1 MNHRLTALLAVALSL
16 APVLARAADPAPA
29 PAAPSPSARPSLDDF
44 LRLDRFS
51 QVKISPNGTYAAATV
66 PVDDKTVL
74 VVLKPG
80 QSKPIA
86 HFNMR
91 GKTHVIDFWWV
102 NDHRILFSIG
112 EKVGGLD
119 RPQSFGE
126 IWGMNA
132 DGKGEAMLVGGAMR
146 ATSFYT
152 GADSVSART
161 NRARKEAVYAVM
173 ADTLLDDDQFVL
185 VSIYRPGSPITTLER
200 MNVDSGARSAVARA
214 PMKNADFTTD
224 HAGQARFVM
233 GTSDENRTRTYY
245 RKGEGDDWT
254 LLNDAAVSGVDLM
267 PLNFSADNRIAYLRK
282 GMPKGPDAVMAYDTA
297 TGQMTEIS
305 RDERFDPAGLVYAIG
320 SVTPI
325 GVVYLA
331 PEPKVV
337 YFDAGSPEARLH
349 HAISAAFP
357 GQWVS
362 PRGIATPSGDVLMTV
377 SSDQNPGDFYLFNTK
392 TKNAALFISR
402 RDWINP
408 ERMAKTTGFEFTAR
422 DGTRIDGLLTLPPGS
437 DGKNLPMVVNP
448 HGGPF
453 GVEDTWGYEGERQ
466 LLANAGY
473 AVLQVNFRGSGGFGE
488 AFQHAGYKQ
497 WGRAMQDD
505 LTDATRWAVQQ
516 GIADGKRVC
525 IYGASY
531 GGYASLMGVVKE
543 PGLYRCAIGY
553 VGVYDMPM
561 MYHDGDI
568 PERLFGRNFLK
579 ETLGEEN
586 LAAIS
591 PDLHADRIK
600 VPVFLAAGGED
611 QRAPIEQ
618 SKKMEQA
625 LRAAGKSVETLYYPE
640 EAHGFYSIE
649 HNREFYTRVLAF
661 LRANIGPGSGAGL
674 APAAAP
680 ATKQ

>member
-1 MNHRLTALLAVALSL
+1 MNHRLAAFLAAVALLA
-16 APVLARAADPAPA
+16 PVVSASAADA
-29 PAAPSPSARPSLDDF
+29 PAATTASAKSAQPSLDDF
-44 LRLDRFS
+44 LRQDRFDE
-51 QVKISPNGTYAAATV
+51 VKISPDGQFAAATV
-66 PVDDKTVL
+66 PIDDKTIL

-80 QSKPIA
+80 TQKPYA
-86 HFNMR
+86 HYNMA
-91 GKTHVIDFWWV
+91 GKSHVIDFWWV
-102 NDHRILFSIG
+102 ADDKLMFTVG
-112 EKVGGLD
+112 MKFGGLD
-119 RPQSFGE
+119 APLQLTG
-126 IWGMNA
+126 ITAMNA
-132 DGKGEAMLVGGAMR
+132 DGTRIRNYFGGDVVDMIVPRVGDGTMLLGLSSPGGSTSTIVRVNAKTL
-146 ATSFYT
+146 AT
-152 GADSVSART
+152 RT
-161 NRARKEAVYAVM
+161 
-173 ADTLLDDDQFVL
+173 
-185 VSIYRPGSPITTLER
+185 
-200 MNVDSGARSAVARA
+200 VARA
-214 PMKNADFTTD
+214 PLKYAGFSAD
-224 HAGQARFVM
+224 HASEVRFAF
-233 GTSDENRTRTYY
+233 GDNEQNRSRLYY
-245 RKGEGDDWT
+245 RPRQGDDWT
-254 LLNDAAVSGVDLM
+254 LLNDASVSGVDLT
-267 PLNFSADNRIAYLRK
+267 PLDFSADNRIAYLRK
-282 GMPKGPDAVMAYDTA
+282 GMAKGPDAVMAYDTT

-320 SVTPI
+320 TDTPI

-331 PEPKVV
+331 PAPKVV
-337 YFDAGSPEARLH
+337 YFNPDAPEARLH
-349 HAISAAFP
+349 RAVSAAFP

-362 PRGIATPSGDVLMTV
+362 PRGLATPSGDVLMTV

-408 ERMAKTTGFEFTAR
+408 EHMATTTGFHFTAR

-437 DGKNLPMVVNP
+437 DGKHMPMVVNP

-453 GVEDTWGYEGERQ
+453 GIEDMWGFGNERQ

-488 AFQHAGYKQ
+488 QFEHSGYKQ

-505 LTDATRWAVQQ
+505 LTDATLWAIQQ
-516 GIADGKRVC
+516 GIADSKRIC

-543 PGLYRCAIGY
+543 PDLYRCAIGY

-561 MYHDGDI
+561 MYNIGDI
-568 PERLFGRNFLK
+568 RGSKRGKNYLIEA
-579 ETLGEEN
+579 LGNEN
-586 LAAIS
+586 LDAIS

-640 EAHGFYSIE
+640 EQHGFYTIE

-661 LRANIGPGSGAGL
+661 LRANIGPGSGPGL

-680 ATKQ
+680 ATKP